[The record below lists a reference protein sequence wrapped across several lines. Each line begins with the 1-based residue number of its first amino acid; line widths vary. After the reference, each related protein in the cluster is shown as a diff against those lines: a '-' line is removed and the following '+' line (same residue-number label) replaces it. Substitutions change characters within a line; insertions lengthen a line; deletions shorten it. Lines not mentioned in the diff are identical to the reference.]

1 MQVGK
6 RWCPG
11 GSEASDPS
19 ERQGA
24 ETSGAVRSPQPRPRP
39 LEGGGGRGRPSRENA
54 VSAGESP
61 KRQQPK
67 HTADPG
73 QPRLPAQLLCACQGA
88 RCRFWKKYLPGLALS
103 GRPACHA
110 RGGGAAECGPLSTP
124 ERHCCAFEAR
134 AGTGRGGGA
143 EDASKIFSLKIFWS
157 RRRSFF
163 FFSPTL
169 AGKPKSY

>member
-1 MQVGK
+1 MGLQ
-6 RWCPG
+6 
-11 GSEASDPS
+11 
-19 ERQGA
+19 RQTPLRGR
-24 ETSGAVRSPQPRPRP
+24 GQSPQELGGPPSPALALSRGE
-39 LEGGGGRGRPSRENA
+39 EGGAGPAERTPCLRERVRRGSSLNTRQTP
-54 VSAGESP
+54 AG
-61 KRQQPK
+61 
-67 HTADPG
+67 PG
-73 QPRLPAQLLCACQGA
+73 CQHNCLCACQGA
-88 RCRFWKKYLPGLALS
+88 RCRFWKKYLPGLALP